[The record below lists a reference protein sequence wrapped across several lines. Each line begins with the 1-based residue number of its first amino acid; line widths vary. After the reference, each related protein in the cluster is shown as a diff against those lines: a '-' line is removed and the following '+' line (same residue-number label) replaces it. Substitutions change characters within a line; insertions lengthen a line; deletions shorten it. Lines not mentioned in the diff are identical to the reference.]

1 MNRLNPYDKNT
12 AYNKPLTFMAADVIT
27 QASVLRKNIS
37 DYPHTLNL
45 EPPRMQVPKRYRPA
59 TNISAN
65 TNNRVIEIRQ
75 MKEYFKLNLK

>member
-1 MNRLNPYDKNT
+1 MRVEVKI
-12 AYNKPLTFMAADVIT
+12 LTF
-27 QASVLRKNIS
+27 VLQKTAVFIHNEVHWKPS
-37 DYPHTLNL
+37 HKQL
-45 EPPRMQVPKRYRPA
+45 PKRYRPA